1 MENPTI
7 WSWRMSLIGNQSSTC
22 CFIGHRK
29 IEITDE
35 LKSEIYGYIDNLILK
50 ENVRVFL
57 FGSKSD
63 FDFLCHSIV
72 TDLKEKY
79 PFIKRVAYTCRSESV
94 ILESECEKWNEVY
107 SYYKKQDIHLL
118 GVEEEF
124 EYKTKYVSGKASYVE
139 RNQAMIDDSDY
150 CLFYYNEKYVP
161 PKRQEYGGFRTYQP
175 KSGTAIAF
183 KYAKRKKKI
192 IKNFYK

>member
-1 MENPTI
+1 MEKYK
-7 WSWRMSLIGNQSSTC
+7 TC

-29 IEITDE
+29 IEKTE
-35 LKSEIYGYIDNLILK
+35 KLEKEIYEFVENLIIN
-50 ENVRVFL
+50 ENVKTFL
-57 FGSKSD
+57 FGSRSD

-79 PFIKRVAYTCRSESV
+79 PFIKRVGYTCRCESV
-94 ILESECEKWNEVY
+94 TLESEREKWEEIY
-107 SYYKKQDIHLL
+107 SYFAKEKVHLL

-124 EYKTKYVSGKASYVE
+124 EHKTKYTSGKASYVE

-150 CLFYYNEKYVP
+150 CLFYYNEKYAP
-161 PKRQEYGGFRTYQP
+161 SQRQESGGFRLYQP
-175 KSGTAIAF
+175 KSGTAIAY

-192 IKNFYK
+192 IKNFYKE

>member
-1 MENPTI
+1 MEKYK
-7 WSWRMSLIGNQSSTC
+7 TC

-29 IEITDE
+29 IEKTE
-35 LKSEIYGYIDNLILK
+35 KLEKEIYEFVENLIIN
-50 ENVRVFL
+50 ENVKTFL
-57 FGSKSD
+57 FGSRSD

-79 PFIKRVAYTCRSESV
+79 PFIKRVGYTCRCESV
-94 ILESECEKWNEVY
+94 TLESKREKWEEIY
-107 SYYKKQDIHLL
+107 SYFAKEKVHLL

-124 EYKTKYVSGKASYVE
+124 EHKTKYTSGKASYVE

-150 CLFYYNEKYVP
+150 CLFYYNEKYAP
-161 PKRQEYGGFRTYQP
+161 SQRQESGGFRLYQP
-175 KSGTAIAF
+175 KSGTAIAY

-192 IKNFYK
+192 IKNFYKE

>member
-1 MENPTI
+1 MKNK
-7 WSWRMSLIGNQSSTC
+7 IG

-29 IEITDE
+29 IEKTEE
-35 LKSEIYGYIDNLILK
+35 LEKEIKDHIENLIVK
-50 ENVRVFL
+50 ENVKTFL

-79 PFIKRVAYTCRSESV
+79 PEIKRIAYPCRSESV
-94 ILESECEKWNEVY
+94 ILESEREKWEKIYSHFEKREV
-107 SYYKKQDIHLL
+107 HLL

-124 EYKTKYVSGKASYVE
+124 EHKTKYVSGKASYIE

-150 CLFYYNEKYVP
+150 CLFYYNEKYAP
-161 PKRQEYGGFRTYQP
+161 PQKREFGGFRSYRP
-175 KSGTAIAF
+175 KSGTAIAY
-183 KYAKRKKKI
+183 KYAKQKKKI
-192 IKNFYK
+192 IKNFYKG

>member
-1 MENPTI
+1 MQKHSTDK
-7 WSWRMSLIGNQSSTC
+7 TC

-29 IEITDE
+29 IEKPQKIE
-35 LKSEIYGYIDNLILK
+35 KEIYEFVENLIVN
-50 ENVRVFL
+50 ENVKTFL
-57 FGSKSD
+57 FGSRSD

-79 PFIKRVAYTCRSESV
+79 PFIKRVGYTCRSESV
-94 ILESECEKWNEVY
+94 ILESEREKLEKIY
-107 SYYKKQDIHLL
+107 SYFEKQEVHLL

-124 EYKTKYVSGKASYVE
+124 EHKTKYTSGKASYAE

-150 CLFYYNEKYVP
+150 CLFYYNEKYAP
-161 PKRQEYGGFRTYQP
+161 PKKPESGGFRLYQP
-175 KSGTAIAF
+175 KSGTAIAY